1 MKYLLKKFKKNTILD
16 FLIIIFL
23 SHIFYRFTFIESL
36 QNEFSLI
43 GQIKNNNV
51 TSKSFF
57 VESPTFT
64 LIGLILGIENVD
76 IYKILIYLV
85 NIICFCLIVLN
96 IQFLDKFSTLFL
108 FGGWLV
114 TCSWF
119 VGYVDIISVVLM
131 VLISKNCIEN
141 NIGYINTGMYFL
153 LLSINHNA
161 ISLAVSIIY
170 LILIKKENI
179 KKLLL
184 VVFGSQVL
192 GNIIVQFYLNYIDFS
207 GRGRLRF
214 VFNDNVIEDATR
226 FVGENIFVVLWSGFL
241 GASIVMLLVFNTI
254 NWVEIKMILI
264 SLFIALFF
272 TSIALDTSRVFSILV
287 IPIMIYTLDLFNKNI
302 NFQNKLPLTYSI
314 VALSHFFIGVYYFYG
329 SSLTSSPH
337 NEAETFYDF
346 IARMVNSLMS
356 NIWN

>member
-1 MKYLLKKFKKNTILD
+1 MKYLFKQFKKNTILD
-16 FLIIIFL
+16 FLIILFL
-23 SHIFYRFTFIESL
+23 SHIFYRFTFIESI
-36 QNEFSLI
+36 QGEFSLI
-43 GQIKNNNV
+43 SQITNNNV

-64 LIGLILGIENVD
+64 VIGLLLGIENID
-76 IYKILIYLV
+76 IYKILIYLIS
-85 NIICFCLIVLN
+85 IICFCLIVLN
-96 IQFLDKFSTLFL
+96 IQFLDKFSSLFL

-119 VGYVDIISVVLM
+119 VGYVDIISIVLM
-131 VLISKNCIEN
+131 VLISKNCVEN
-141 NIGYINTGMYFL
+141 NVGFVNTGTYFL

-170 LILIKKENI
+170 LILSKKENI

-184 VVFGSQVL
+184 IIFGSQIL
-192 GNIIVQFYLNYIDFS
+192 GNIIVQFYLNYINFP

-214 VFNDNVIEDATR
+214 VFNDNVIENATR

-241 GASIVMLLVFNTI
+241 GISLLMLLVFNTI
-254 NWVEIKMILI
+254 SWDEIKMIII
-264 SLFIALFF
+264 SLFISLFF

-287 IPIMIYTLDLFNKNI
+287 VPIIIYTLDLFNKNI
-302 NFQNKLPLTYSI
+302 NFQNKISITYS
-314 VALSHFFIGVYYFYG
+314 VAVLSHFFIGVYYFYG
-329 SSLTSSPH
+329 SSITSSPM
-337 NEAETFYDF
+337 NEVETFYDF
-346 IARMVNSLMS
+346 IPRMVNSLMS

>member
-1 MKYLLKKFKKNTILD
+1 MKYLFKQFNKNTILD
-16 FLIIIFL
+16 FLIIMFL
-23 SHIFYRFTFIESL
+23 SHIFYRFTFIGTL

-43 GQIKNNNV
+43 SQIKNNNV

-64 LIGLILGIENVD
+64 LIGLLLGIENID

-85 NIICFCLIVLN
+85 SIICFCLIVLN

-141 NIGYINTGMYFL
+141 NIGFINTGMYFL

-170 LILIKKENI
+170 LVLIKKENI

-184 VVFGSQVL
+184 VVFGSQIL

-241 GASIVMLLVFNTI
+241 GVSIVMLFVFNSI

-302 NFQNKLPLTYSI
+302 NFHNKLSLTYSI

-337 NEAETFYDF
+337 NEVETFYDF
-346 IARMVNSLMS
+346 IARMVNSVMS